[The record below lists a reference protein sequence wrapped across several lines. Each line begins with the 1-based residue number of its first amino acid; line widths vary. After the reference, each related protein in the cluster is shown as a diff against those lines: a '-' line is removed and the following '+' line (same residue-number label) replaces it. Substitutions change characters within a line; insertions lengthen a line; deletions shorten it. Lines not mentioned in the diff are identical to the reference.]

1 MHCTQPCLF
10 KSYCLRSRFH
20 EPKKFASSISGIPYT
35 DSFTDSETEI
45 TKVVPA
51 MGPNN
56 NNSTEINIKQEDV
69 SEIRIIKDIPVNEQK
84 NSPTEID
91 IKEDNILEN
100 WTSDTR
106 TLRQAKPDVNRGA
119 NG

>member
-1 MHCTQPCLF
+1 MHCTQSCLF

-20 EPKKFASSISGIPYT
+20 EPKKFVSSISGIPYT
-35 DSFTDSETEI
+35 DSFTASSDSETEKA
-45 TKVVPA
+45 KVVPA

-56 NNSTEINIKQEDV
+56 NNATEINIKQEDV

-100 WTSDTR
+100 
-106 TLRQAKPDVNRGA
+106 
-119 NG
+119 

>member
-1 MHCTQPCLF
+1 
-10 KSYCLRSRFH
+10 
-20 EPKKFASSISGIPYT
+20 
-35 DSFTDSETEI
+35 
-45 TKVVPA
+45 

-106 TLRQAKPDVNRGA
+106 TLRQAKPVVNRGA

>member
-1 MHCTQPCLF
+1 
-10 KSYCLRSRFH
+10 
-20 EPKKFASSISGIPYT
+20 
-35 DSFTDSETEI
+35 
-45 TKVVPA
+45 

-100 WTSDTR
+100 
-106 TLRQAKPDVNRGA
+106 
-119 NG
+119 

>member
-1 MHCTQPCLF
+1 
-10 KSYCLRSRFH
+10 
-20 EPKKFASSISGIPYT
+20 
-35 DSFTDSETEI
+35 
-45 TKVVPA
+45 

-100 WTSDTR
+100 WTWDTR
-106 TLRQAKPDVNRGA
+106 ALRQAKPDVNRGA